1 MGFHSR
7 LYVANNEPES
17 RQMVEN
23 VSLDENGGFFINICV
38 FRHFMVFLRVGQDEQ
53 KNLIQDF
60 LDKRNMMTLVLY
72 LTPAGV
78 LTADEESP
86 PSSKTKV
93 RIFKP
98 PSTHPKINS

>member
-1 MGFHSR
+1 MF
-7 LYVANNEPES
+7 
-17 RQMVEN
+17 
-23 VSLDENGGFFINICV
+23 
-38 FRHFMVFLRVGQDEQ
+38 RVGQDEQ

-93 RIFKP
+93 SILN
-98 PSTHPKINS
+98 H

>member
-17 RQMVEN
+17 RQMVKN
-23 VSLDENGGFFINICV
+23 VSLDENWTFFTSICV
-38 FRHFMVFLRVGQDEQ
+38 FSTFLWCMFRIGQDEQ

-93 RIFKP
+93 SSLDHRQHTLK
-98 PSTHPKINS
+98 

>member
-1 MGFHSR
+1 MKI
-7 LYVANNEPES
+7 
-17 RQMVEN
+17 
-23 VSLDENGGFFINICV
+23 GGFLINICV
-38 FRHFMVFLRVGQDEQ
+38 LRHFMVFFRVGQDEQ

-93 RIFKP
+93 RN
-98 PSTHPKINS
+98 INHRQKTLNSILRVYIL

>member
-17 RQMVEN
+17 RQMVKN
-23 VSLDENGGFFINICV
+23 VSLDENWTFFHQYLCFSTFLWRM
-38 FRHFMVFLRVGQDEQ
+38 FRIGQDEQ

-93 RIFKP
+93 SSLDHRQH
-98 PSTHPKINS
+98 TLT

>member
-1 MGFHSR
+1 MKI
-7 LYVANNEPES
+7 
-17 RQMVEN
+17 
-23 VSLDENGGFFINICV
+23 GGIFLNTCV

-93 RIFKP
+93 SSLDHRQH
-98 PSTHPKINS
+98 TLT

>member
-1 MGFHSR
+1 MLNDSR
-7 LYVANNEPES
+7 
-17 RQMVEN
+17 
-23 VSLDENGGFFINICV
+23 F
-38 FRHFMVFLRVGQDEQ
+38 RVGQDEQ

-93 RIFKP
+93 RTKMRFQTDALKSLCDWLALSDSTFDWLRTPSSKHQFENP
-98 PSTHPKINS
+98 P

>member
-1 MGFHSR
+1 
-7 LYVANNEPES
+7 
-17 RQMVEN
+17 
-23 VSLDENGGFFINICV
+23 
-38 FRHFMVFLRVGQDEQ
+38 MVFFRVGQDEQ

-93 RIFKP
+93 R
-98 PSTHPKINS
+98 TINHRQNNLNSILRVYIL

>member
-1 MGFHSR
+1 
-7 LYVANNEPES
+7 
-17 RQMVEN
+17 
-23 VSLDENGGFFINICV
+23 
-38 FRHFMVFLRVGQDEQ
+38 MVFFRVGQDEQ

-93 RIFKP
+93 R
-98 PSTHPKINS
+98 TINHRQKTLNSILRVYIL

>member
-1 MGFHSR
+1 
-7 LYVANNEPES
+7 
-17 RQMVEN
+17 MVEN
-23 VSLDENGGFFINICV
+23 VSFSENWMFLAQKLCFWHCKLDFDV
-38 FRHFMVFLRVGQDEQ
+38 YFRIGQDEQ

-93 RIFKP
+93 RTLAYP
-98 PSTHPKINS
+98 YTNARTP